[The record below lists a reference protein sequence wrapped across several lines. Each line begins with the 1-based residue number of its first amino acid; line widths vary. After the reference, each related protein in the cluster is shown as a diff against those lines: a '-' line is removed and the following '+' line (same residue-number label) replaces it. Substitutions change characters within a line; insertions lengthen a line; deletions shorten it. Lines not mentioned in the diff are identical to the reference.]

1 MNAWFVTRAADVR
14 TVLTDDRFVLDYE
27 RYQVNRMGQRALE
40 QDYFRFGREF
50 VALSDPPEHT
60 KLRRIFR
67 QPFTPKRVRDLAPG
81 VERFCHEC
89 IDTHY
94 TSGPVNL
101 VHDYAGRVPQMVL
114 RTLLNIRPEDED
126 LIFKWVEVFY
136 QALEAP
142 PMTPEQLHETNA
154 ATRESEEYFGG
165 LIRAR
170 RARPGTDFV
179 SDLVQINDADD
190 DPMSDLQ
197 LAANLHLLYFA
208 GFDTQ
213 KLTFSNMLA
222 ALARHPDAL
231 RHLAEDT
238 SRIPDAMNE
247 LYRWDPAG
255 HMLGRTAG
263 EDIELSGTVIPKGDT
278 VLICTGAASRDP
290 EIFDEP
296 DRFDLR
302 RPPNGDI
309 LRYIIF
315 GAGRHHCIGSA
326 QAQSNLP
333 IMLKVLIDRLGEFGI
348 DMDSAVRHPSLASRG
363 YDVLPLRLG

>member
-1 MNAWFVTRAADVR
+1 
-14 TVLTDDRFVLDYE
+14 
-27 RYQVNRMGQRALE
+27 
-40 QDYFRFGREF
+40 
-50 VALSDPPEHT
+50 
-60 KLRRIFR
+60 
-67 QPFTPKRVRDLAPG
+67 
-81 VERFCHEC
+81 
-89 IDTHY
+89 
-94 TSGPVNL
+94 
-101 VHDYAGRVPQMVL
+101 
-114 RTLLNIRPEDED
+114 
-126 LIFKWVEVFY
+126 
-136 QALEAP
+136 
-142 PMTPEQLHETNA
+142 MT
-154 ATRESEEYFGG
+154 
-165 LIRAR
+165 
-170 RARPGTDFV
+170 
-179 SDLVQINDADD
+179 
-190 DPMSDLQ
+190 DLQ

-278 VLICTGAASRDP
+278 VLICTGAAARDP

-296 DRFDLR
+296 DRFDLN

-315 GAGRHHCIGSA
+315 GAGRHHCIGSS

-348 DMDSAVRHPSLASRG
+348 DMDAAVRHPSLASRG
-363 YDVLPLRLG
+363 YDVLPLQLG